1 MVRTVPA
8 ALSPTP
14 SSPAV
19 RRRQRPTAA
28 AIQRAVR
35 PHHVAG
41 GLGPEARLGD
51 YLAFW
56 ARVRPNELALTFI
69 DYLAD
74 RHGIAD
80 HLTFA
85 QADAWSRAIAT
96 RIDELT
102 SPGDRVAILAPQGA
116 EYYAA
121 FAGALRSHAVAV
133 PLYSPDLPGHG
144 DRLSTVLA
152 DCTPALIVTT
162 GAKRELVEGHV
173 AEAIALSPD
182 RIITLDELRHDDARA
197 ARYQRPRHVRA
208 DDPAYLQYTSG
219 STRTP
224 AGVVLSHRNVVSN
237 VLQLAEGNDLT
248 HGDTTCVSWLPLFH
262 DMGLLLGVAGPIVG
276 GAHSVLLDPVA
287 FVLKPTRWLTALSG
301 RRRVITAAPNFAYDY
316 VVKRLRPEEAA
327 GLDLSDVTVWMN
339 GAEPIRPE
347 TLERF
352 VERLQPAGVRREALC
367 PAYGLAEATVFV
379 TSTDPERA
387 PRVLFADPIALQTGS
402 VVPAGDGV
410 SSVALVSCG
419 RAVGQHLA
427 IVDPATRTRLG
438 DGRVGEIWLN
448 GPNVAHGYWKATEGP
463 DTFDADLVNAGDLPT
478 TGWLRTED
486 LGALIDGELYVT
498 GRIKDLIIIDGRN
511 LYPQDI
517 ERTIQESHDAIA
529 RGRLAAF
536 SVTTGGTEAIVVVA
550 ERHRDATIDDP
561 DALTAIARQAVT
573 SDHAAALHDFV
584 IVEPDTIPR
593 TSSGKIAR
601 NATRDHY
608 LAGTLVRQAGPT

>member
-1 MVRTVPA
+1 MVST
-8 ALSPTP
+8 L
-14 SSPAV
+14 PAV
-19 RRRQRPTAA
+19 PTRTPPQSRWNRPRRRPTSAHIPR
-28 AIQRAVR
+28 AIR
-35 PHHVAG
+35 PHRVPG
-41 GLGPEARLGD
+41 GLGPESRLGD
-51 YLAFW
+51 FLDFW
-56 ARVRPNELALTFI
+56 ARVRPNEAALTFI

-74 RHGIAD
+74 RQGVAD

-85 QADAWSRAIAT
+85 EADAWSRAIAT

-102 SPGDRVAILAPQGA
+102 QPGDRVAILAPQSA

-121 FAGALRSHAVAV
+121 FAGALRSEAVGV

-144 DRLSTVLA
+144 DRLTTVLG
-152 DCTPALIVTT
+152 DCTPTLILTT
-162 GAKRELVEGHV
+162 SAKRELVETH
-173 AEAIALSPD
+173 AAQAIGLQPD
-182 RIITLDELRHDDARA
+182 RIVCLDDLRFDAARA
-197 ARYQRPRHVRA
+197 ARYRRPTRVHA
-208 DDPAYLQYTSG
+208 DAPAYLQYTSG

-248 HGDTTCVSWLPLFH
+248 YGDTTCVSWLPLFH
-262 DMGLLLGVAGPIVG
+262 DMGLLLGAAGPIIG

-287 FVLKPTRWLTALSG
+287 FVLKPSRWLTAISS

-316 VVKRLRPEEAA
+316 AVKRLKPDEVAA
-327 GLDLSDVTVWMN
+327 LDLSGVTVWMN

-347 TLERF
+347 TLDRF
-352 VERLQPAGVRREALC
+352 VERLAPAGVRREALC

-387 PRVLFADPIALQTGS
+387 PRVVYADPIALQTGA
-402 VVPAGDGV
+402 VTLAQDGDA
-410 SSVALVSCG
+410 SVALVSCG

-427 IVDPATRTRLG
+427 IVDPDTRERLD
-438 DGRVGEIWLN
+438 DGQVGEIWLN
-448 GPNVAHGYWKATEGP
+448 GPNIAHGYWTASDGA
-463 DTFDADLVNAGDLPT
+463 DTFDAELLGARDLPT

-486 LGALIDGELYVT
+486 LGTLIDGELYVT

-517 ERTIQESHDAIA
+517 ERTIQESDDAIA

-536 SVTTGGTEAIVVVA
+536 SVTTGGAESIVVVA
-550 ERHRDATIDDP
+550 ERHRDATIDDH
-561 DALTAIARQAVT
+561 DALTALARAAVT
-573 SDHAAALHDFV
+573 RDHAASLHDFV
-584 IVEPDTIPR
+584 MVEPDTIPR

-601 NATRDHY
+601 NASRDLYLGDGLTRC
-608 LAGTLVRQAGPT
+608 